1 MSDVSVCE
9 MKWVYK
15 RNGEE
20 IRKEYQE
27 LPFLLTKQRCSK
39 PFIVL
44 GVYFGGR
51 AVPFIN
57 PYLLDLLFF

>member
-44 GVYFGGR
+44 GVYYGGR
-51 AVPFIN
+51 AVPFI
-57 PYLLDLLFF
+57 